1 MSRLTDAILGGRA
14 FGRGAHQPMVDLTF
28 GGQGGYAPNLV
39 EWVSNQAYTRRNLI
53 PILLEAPRFFSLM
66 PEPQKWVDTLRSL
79 VELHPRTIEGFK
91 AALTVE
97 FEEHPVGGAGEVQH
111 EFTDVK
117 REKSDPV
124 FTYIEKYGMPI
135 QTFLSHWIQYGM
147 MDPETKFALIG
158 TLTGQ
163 RPDDMLA
170 DWYTMSCLFIE
181 PDPTHRKVV
190 KSWVSTNMM
199 PKGTGD
205 IIGKRDMTVATEL
218 NTLNIEFTALS
229 QFSLGTSVFAQKIL
243 DSINIARANPYM
255 RPSFIQNIS
264 SDVAAS
270 VESYANGVNKLAAS
284 ALPGL

>member
-1 MSRLTDAILGGRA
+1 
-14 FGRGAHQPMVDLTF
+14 
-28 GGQGGYAPNLV
+28 
-39 EWVSNQAYTRRNLI
+39 
-53 PILLEAPRFFSLM
+53 
-66 PEPQKWVDTLRSL
+66 
-79 VELHPRTIEGFK
+79 
-91 AALTVE
+91 
-97 FEEHPVGGAGEVQH
+97 
-111 EFTDVK
+111 
-117 REKSDPV
+117 
-124 FTYIEKYGMPI
+124 
-135 QTFLSHWIQYGM
+135 
-147 MDPETKFALIG
+147 
-158 TLTGQ
+158 
-163 RPDDMLA
+163 MLA

-205 IIGKRDMTVATEL
+205 IIGKRDMTVATEM

-255 RPSFIQNIS
+255 RPSFIQDIS
-264 SDVAAS
+264 SDAAAS